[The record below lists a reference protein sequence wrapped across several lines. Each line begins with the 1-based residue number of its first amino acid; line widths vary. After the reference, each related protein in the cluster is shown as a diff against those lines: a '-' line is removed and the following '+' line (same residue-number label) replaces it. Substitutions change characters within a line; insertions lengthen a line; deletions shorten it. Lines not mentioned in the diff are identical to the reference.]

1 MINKVNFNSR
11 EEIVNS
17 KMFTIENKKR
27 VLNTYDTYKSCIEH
41 LLPIAESA
49 ITLSN
54 NLVEEEM
61 STKINFGLNKKYKK
75 EFKLVKRKE
84 AINTLDRILTDR
96 SLGLSHDYITVKR
109 RKVRL
114 YASQI
119 LGNDLYAYVPLKG
132 AKKNK
137 HGWLDSSRIYFLD
150 LQRMIEK
157 QVEVCI
163 IQEHKKRMEILP
175 YRKSKTSGWGEEVVF
190 RVVDNQMHDNN
201 WRKAFRVTYAR
212 NSYSSESRDYTNLA
226 TIIKKYGSLCD
237 THLAYIKRAKEIA
250 KQEQEAKERLE
261 SMQVNVNVTEKF
273 LAEQMFVKES
283 ELKIDWNIHVGTG
296 KFTLGKCDFEC
307 KLKML
312 CNETD
317 YSDIITKISVTQPS
331 NPFQLFNKL
340 TGGLH

>member
-1 MINKVNFNSR
+1 MKEQVNFNSR
-11 EEIVNS
+11 EQIVNS

-27 VLNTYDTYKSCIEH
+27 VLNTYDRCKACIEH

-61 STKINFGLNKKYKK
+61 SKKLKYKH
-75 EFKLVKRKE
+75 EFELVKRKE
-84 AINTLDRILTDR
+84 PINTLGRILTDR
-96 SLGLSHDYITVKR
+96 SLGLSYDYITVNREQVK
-109 RKVRL
+109 L
-114 YASQI
+114 NATTI
-119 LGNDLYAYVPLKG
+119 LGNDLYSYVPLKG

-157 QVEVCI
+157 HVEVCV
-163 IQEHKKRMEILP
+163 IQEKKQRMEILP
-175 YRKSKTSGWGEEVVF
+175 FRKTTTSGWGEEVVF
-190 RVVDNQMHDNN
+190 RVIDNNQMYNNN
-201 WRKAFRVTYAR
+201 WRKAFRDTYAR
-212 NSYSSESRDYTNLA
+212 NSYSSESRDYTNIA
-226 TIIKKYGSLCD
+226 TIFKKYGSLCD
-237 THLAYIKRAKEIA
+237 TYLAYVKREKEIA
-250 KQEQEAKERLE
+250 KQKQEAEERFE
-261 SMQVNVNVTEKF
+261 SMKDNVNVTEKF

-283 ELKIDWNIHVGTG
+283 ELKIDWNVAVGTG
-296 KFTLGKCDFEC
+296 TFTLGEFDFEC

-331 NPFQLFNKL
+331 NPFQLFNQL
-340 TGGLH
+340 TGGVH